1 MPFDAFPLPPLVY
14 TFPSPPHKVLS
25 HSCYSLNHPGRY
37 FMHSYLLTNYYVNLF
52 LYLYIKKVSC
62 FMHFC
67 HLFYSPSGILSCYVI
82 YLSHSHNQLQSTVA
96 GKRVRL
102 EKMVT
107 SQVTSESLGQ
117 PPSVGSWFLTGK
129 NSRASHSEVK
139 EGLLREETHSTDRV
153 WATLK
158 GKRGPIGY
166 GVVSF
171 IGLGNFIG

>member
-1 MPFDAFPLPPLVY
+1 MY
-14 TFPSPPHKVLS
+14 
-25 HSCYSLNHPGRY
+25 
-37 FMHSYLLTNYYVNLF
+37 
-52 LYLYIKKVSC
+52 
-62 FMHFC
+62 FC
-67 HLFYSPSGILSCYVI
+67 HLLYSPNSIFSRYVI
-82 YLSHSHNQLQSTVA
+82 YLSHSHNRSQSTIA

-117 PPSVGSWFLTGK
+117 PPSVGFWLLTGK
-129 NSRASHSEVK
+129 NSRAKHSEVK
-139 EGLLREETHSTDRV
+139 EGLLREETHSIDRV
-153 WATLK
+153 SAILE